1 MGFWGFGQRRLG
13 ISGRVLMA
21 DEVSSGFVLF
31 DIELEG
37 LELNVQFF
45 FLLFQCFDSIG
56 CSRYLIV

>member
-1 MGFWGFGQRRLG
+1 
-13 ISGRVLMA
+13 MA

-45 FLLFQCFDSIG
+45 FSPLPVL
-56 CSRYLIV
+56 